1 MFGDPAAV
9 VMIKN
14 NRKQKKV
21 MEKVSRENFFMINL
35 PTLHQFSEANLEPTR
50 TSTMNLFTKIVNG
63 IVDVRVGSKYSYDI
77 PLYLTV
83 F

>member
-21 MEKVSRENFFMINL
+21 MEKVLRKNFFMIIL
-35 PTLHQFSEANLEPTR
+35 PNLHQFSEANLERTR
-50 TSTMNLFTKIVNG
+50 TSTMKLFTKIVNG

>member
-21 MEKVSRENFFMINL
+21 MEKVLRKNFFMIIL
-35 PTLHQFSEANLEPTR
+35 PNLHQFSEANLEPTR
-50 TSTMNLFTKIVNG
+50 TSTMKFFTKIVNG